1 MLSRDSSWGL
11 SRVSIG
17 VPHGVSIRVPHGVS
31 IRVPH
36 GVSRSFPHG
45 VSIRVPHGVVI
56 HPDICPDTEGDHRL
70 AFLQHLQHPAA
81 TVCHIEPD
89 TLVLTDLGHLNKY
102 IKKNLIGYQVTW
114 ESMGNSSQPSSSEII
129 TVFPEEL
136 SIIFVDLVCI
146 SPMCFLMGPMMVP
159 MTFMVRPGW
168 IVILSRA
175 PEGQRS

>member
-1 MLSRDSSWGL
+1 MLGKLPKMLQFTFSQRKFYNYSNLYNKYQSAILFLLSRDSSWGL

-17 VPHGVSIRVPHGVS
+17 VPHGVSIRVPHKVS

-36 GVSRSFPHG
+36 GVSIRVPHG

-102 IKKNLIGYQVTW
+102 IKKK
-114 ESMGNSSQPSSSEII
+114 II
-129 TVFPEEL
+129 THKNKY
-136 SIIFVDLVCI
+136 
-146 SPMCFLMGPMMVP
+146 M
-159 MTFMVRPGW
+159 
-168 IVILSRA
+168 
-175 PEGQRS
+175 